1 MLITTL
7 QVRLILYGRIKEAQ
21 NKDPQLQE
29 KIEKVKQGEDKEFNI
44 QNDTLMMGSCIYIP
58 DIDNLSREILEE
70 AHITLYAMHPRMTKM
85 YNTFATPLLVA

>member
-44 QNDTLMMGSCIYIP
+44 
-58 DIDNLSREILEE
+58 
-70 AHITLYAMHPRMTKM
+70 
-85 YNTFATPLLVA
+85 